1 MTCSYYL
8 YFLFEVEIDAERF
21 SFFFTKHYFMIY
33 NYKSKFLF
41 IIFVFYQILD
51 FYFSKLDLIYTSYY
65 IICVYIYIFFLII
78 YLLKDIK
85 KMTLYFFYRS

>member
-8 YFLFEVEIDAERF
+8 YLLFEVEIDAERF
-21 SFFFTKHYFMIY
+21 FFFFTKHYFMIY
-33 NYKSKFLF
+33 HDKSKFLF

-51 FYFSKLDLIYTSYY
+51 YYFSKLDLIYTSYY

-78 YLLKDIK
+78 YLLKGIK
-85 KMTLYFFYRS
+85 KNDIIFFL